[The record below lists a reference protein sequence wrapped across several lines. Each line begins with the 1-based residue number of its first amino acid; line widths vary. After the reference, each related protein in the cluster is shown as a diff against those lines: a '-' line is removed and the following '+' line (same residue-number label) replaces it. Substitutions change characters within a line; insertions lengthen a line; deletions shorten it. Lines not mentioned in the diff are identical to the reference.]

1 MIYGLIGI
9 IRESWYLIMYVR
21 CNPNKKNVKYLSY
34 VEGYRDENGITRQK
48 TIKKIGDWDT
58 LIKLY
63 DDPIAHF
70 NQLAKSAESKIS
82 NIKIDTTE
90 ELGIT
95 NNYKNFGYCIIQ
107 RLYDELQLAEITSKV
122 QCQHKTTYSIDQVLR
137 LLVYSRIL
145 CPASK
150 NETYNSKGQFFEKF
164 DFSLKQL
171 YRSLDFLA
179 EQKED
184 ILKQIWVQTKTSYER
199 DNTVTYYDCTNYY
212 FEISYNDEDLIDE
225 NGKILEKG
233 YRKKGV
239 SKEHRKTPI
248 IQMGLLMDKTGIP
261 LNYEIFPGN
270 ESEKTSLLPLLRD
283 TKRTFDVER
292 TILVADRGL
301 NTSDNTYYLAGKN
314 DDSSKHFDGYVYG
327 QSVRGAN
334 ARFKEWVLKKDYSI
348 DEELDEHGNK
358 ITFKHKSRLIAKD
371 VDININNNNE
381 KSKAKTQ
388 TYQLQMVYY
397 SEKYAKKQRKEREI
411 ALEKANSLI
420 QNPAQYTRATS
431 YGASKYVKNL
441 SYIKDTGEIADSKN
455 LSLNEELVAEEALYD
470 GYYSI
475 VTSETKMSDKE
486 LRDIYRGLW
495 KIEESFK
502 VTKSTLETRP
512 VYVWTNEHIE
522 AHFLTCFISLVMIRL
537 LEKRTAGKFSAE
549 QISTSLKNYICTK
562 ESHDIYKFGY
572 RDEVIVELEQ
582 AFNINLNLK
591 YQSLTK
597 MKEILNPS
605 KKGPKSQQK

>member
-1 MIYGLIGI
+1 
-9 IRESWYLIMYVR
+9 MYVR

-34 VEGYRDENGITRQK
+34 VEGYRDENGVSRQK
-48 TIKKIGDWDT
+48 TIRKIGDWDE

-70 NQLAKSAESKIS
+70 NHLAKSSESKV
-82 NIKIDTTE
+82 NTIKIDTSE

-95 NNYKNFGYCIIQ
+95 NDYKNFGYCIIQ
-107 RLYDELQLAEITSKV
+107 RLYNELKLNEVTNLYQQK
-122 QCQHKTTYSIDQVLR
+122 HKCTFSFDKILR
-137 LLVYSRIL
+137 LLVYSRIIH
-145 CPASK
+145 PASK
-150 NETYNSKGQFFEKF
+150 NETFKNKDMYFEKF
-164 DFSLKQL
+164 DFTLKQL
-171 YRSLDFLA
+171 YRSLDFIP
-179 EQKED
+179 EQKESILQQLWNNTKDLYQRD
-184 ILKQIWVQTKTSYER
+184 IST
-199 DNTVTYYDCTNYY
+199 TYYDCTNYY

-225 NGKILEKG
+225 TGVVLEKG

-248 IQMGLLMDKTGIP
+248 IQMGLLMDKSGIP
-261 LNYEIFPGN
+261 LNYELFPGN
-270 ESEKTSLLPLLRD
+270 ESEKTSLLPLLRE
-283 TKRTFDVER
+283 TKKTFGIDR

-301 NTSDNTYYLAGKN
+301 NTSDNTYFLAGKN
-314 DDSSKHFDGYVYG
+314 DDSCKHFDGYIYG
-327 QSVRGAN
+327 QSVRGAS
-334 ARFKEWVLKKDYSI
+334 AAFKAWVLQQDYQT
-348 DEELDEHGNK
+348 DEETNEDGEK
-358 ITFKHKSRLIAKD
+358 IYFKHKSRLFAKD
-371 VDININNNNE
+371 VDVNIDV
-381 KSKAKTQ
+381 SKCKRKVKTQ

-397 SEKYAKKQRKEREI
+397 SEKYAQKQKKERELVI
-411 ALEKANSLI
+411 EKAKSLI
-420 QNPAQYTRATS
+420 KNPSHYTKSTS
-431 YGASKYVKNL
+431 YGASKYVNNI
-441 SYIKDTGEIADSKN
+441 SFVKDTGEIADTKN
-455 LSLNEELVAEEALYD
+455 LTLNEQLVEEEALYD

-475 VTSETKMSDKE
+475 VTSEIKMSDKE
-486 LRDIYRGLW
+486 LRDTYRGLW

-512 VYVWTNEHIE
+512 VYVWTAEHIE
-522 AHFLTCFISLVMIRL
+522 AHFLTCFISLVMVRL
-537 LEKRTAGKFSAE
+537 IEK
-549 QISTSLKNYICTK
+549 QIQSKYSPERITNSLRKYICTK

>member
-1 MIYGLIGI
+1 
-9 IRESWYLIMYVR
+9 MYVR

-34 VEGYRDENGITRQK
+34 VEGYRDENGVSRQK
-48 TIKKIGDWDT
+48 TIRKIGDWDE

-70 NQLAKSAESKIS
+70 NNLAKSSESKV
-82 NIKIDTTE
+82 NTIKIDTSE

-95 NNYKNFGYCIIQ
+95 NDYKNFGYCIIQ
-107 RLYDELQLAEITSKV
+107 RLYNELKLNEVTNLYQQK
-122 QCQHKTTYSIDQVLR
+122 HKCTFSFDKILR

-145 CPASK
+145 HPASK
-150 NETYNSKGQFFEKF
+150 NETFKNKDMYFEKF
-164 DFSLKQL
+164 DFTLKQL
-171 YRSLDFLA
+171 YRSLDFIP
-179 EQKED
+179 EQKESILQQLWNNTKDLYQRD
-184 ILKQIWVQTKTSYER
+184 IST
-199 DNTVTYYDCTNYY
+199 TYYDCTNYY

-225 NGKILEKG
+225 TGVILEKG

-248 IQMGLLMDKTGIP
+248 IQMGLLMDKSGIP
-261 LNYEIFPGN
+261 LNYELFPGN
-270 ESEKTSLLPLLRD
+270 ESEKTSLLPLLRE
-283 TKRTFDVER
+283 TKKTFGIDR

-301 NTSDNTYYLAGKN
+301 NTSDNTYFLAGKN
-314 DDSSKHFDGYVYG
+314 DDSCKHFDGYIYG
-327 QSVRGAN
+327 QSVRGAS
-334 ARFKEWVLKKDYSI
+334 AAFKAWVLQQDYQT
-348 DEELDEHGNK
+348 DEETNEDGEK
-358 ITFKHKSRLIAKD
+358 IYFKHKSRLFAKD
-371 VDININNNNE
+371 VDVNIDV
-381 KSKAKTQ
+381 SKCKRKVKTQ

-397 SEKYAKKQRKEREI
+397 SEKYAQKQKKERELVI
-411 ALEKANSLI
+411 EKAKSLI
-420 QNPAQYTRATS
+420 KNPSHYTKSTS
-431 YGASKYVKNL
+431 YGASKYVNNI
-441 SYIKDTGEIADSKN
+441 SFVKDTGEIADTKN
-455 LSLNEELVAEEALYD
+455 LTLNEQLVEEEALYD

-475 VTSETKMSDKE
+475 VTSEIKMSDKE
-486 LRDIYRGLW
+486 LRDTYRGLW

-512 VYVWTNEHIE
+512 VYVWTAEHIE
-522 AHFLTCFISLVMIRL
+522 AHFLTCFISLVMVRL
-537 LEKRTAGKFSAE
+537 IEK
-549 QISTSLKNYICTK
+549 QIQSKYSPERITNSLRKYICTK